1 MHLKIIW
8 VKDILFEIETEI
20 EIETE
25 TKSCGYFNVHFLPF
39 EFGASTALS
48 KTILEFFDLY
58 ICRIKIF
65 ILRL

>member
-8 VKDILFEIETEI
+8 VKDILF